1 MQSLENNRN
10 DRDEPISIILLDIDN
25 FKKFN
30 NDHSHKIADQILAK
44 IGEDL
49 IKDKRSSDE
58 VYRYHRCGDEFL
70 IICKKTSSSNAFR
83 TPENKR
89 KIIEGT
95 DFDIDEKTFKCTVS
109 CGVTDYKKDESAS
122 VVCKR
127 VEKALMKPK
136 HELNKKNCSVLKR

>member
-30 NDHSHKIADQILAK
+30 NDHSHKIADQILTK

-49 IKDKRSSDE
+49 IEDKRSSDE
-58 VYRYHRCGDEFL
+58 VYRYHLRGDEFL
-70 IICKKTSSSNAFR
+70 IICKKTSRSNAYKAA
-83 TPENKR
+83 ENKR

-95 DFDIDEKTFKCTVS
+95 GFKVDDKTFNCTVS
-109 CGVTDYKKDESAS
+109 CGVAHYKKDESAS
-122 VVCKR
+122 VVYKR
-127 VEKALMKPK
+127 VEDALMIAKSK
-136 HELNKKNCSVLKR
+136 DNKNCVESIK